1 MHNSEEGILIDTH
14 IWVWLMEGNP
24 VLKGSKALTL
34 IEKAVESGL
43 LNVSVISVWEI
54 GMLESKSRITFNI
67 PCMEWIDKALSLPG
81 LHLVPLSPE
90 IAIES
95 TRLPHHFHGDPADR
109 IITATARVNNITL
122 ITKDKKILEYGKS
135 GFLKVIKL

>member
-1 MHNSEEGILIDTH
+1 MHNTETGILMDTH
-14 IWVWLMEGNP
+14 IWIWLMEGNP
-24 VLKGSKALTL
+24 VLTGSKALTL
-34 IEKAVESGL
+34 IEEAAESGL
-43 LNVSVISVWEI
+43 LSVSVISVWEI

-81 LHLVPLSPE
+81 LHLIPLSPK

-95 TRLPHHFHGDPADR
+95 TRLPNNFHGDPADR
-109 IITATARVNNITL
+109 IITATARINNASL
-122 ITKDKKILEYGKS
+122 ITKDRKILEYGKS